1 MMKDANRPTA
11 ARLSRAISSK
21 RANKAISLS
30 LPSWPA
36 RMLEQPTR
44 ASGLAGRSSLA
55 AVSQVAACGQVS
67 RLPDFPSFRRL
78 WLAPNTHPASLMVST
93 LRPTLV
99 SLLSFRPAATCVA
112 GPPLSLPAL
121 RLFPNVLTSSADQ
134 RFLRRSLR
142 SARHGRNGEQCTAEW
157 NSVQQ
162 NLAIFCATWVQ

>member
-1 MMKDANRPTA
+1 MPTV
-11 ARLSRAISSK
+11 RQQRGYRGRSLRNERTK
-21 RANKAISLS
+21 PSLS
-30 LPSWPA
+30 PCPVG
-36 RMLEQPTR
+36 QPECWSNPHGHAALR
-44 ASGLAGRSSLA
+44 AGHLA

-112 GPPLSLPAL
+112 CPPLSLPAL
-121 RLFPNVLTSSADQ
+121 RLFPNVLTGRADQ